1 MLETGVEETEGLELE
16 LVEDGAASEANAVFD
31 CMASFVALKDA
42 ALASD
47 LEATTFDEGAEAFTP
62 ENRLPE
68 SSDVLDVDSDAE
80 ELGVGDDIICLK
92 MVEVADD
99 EPVLLAWIV
108 AWKAD

>member
-1 MLETGVEETEGLELE
+1 MLETGVEETEGLESE
-16 LVEDGAASEANAVFD
+16 LVEDGAASEANAGFD
-31 CMASFVALKDA
+31 CTVSFVALKDA

-47 LEATTFDEGAEAFTP
+47 LEATTFDEGAEAFTL

-68 SSDVLDVDSDAE
+68 SSDVPDVDGDAE
-80 ELGVGDDIICLK
+80 EPGVGDDIICLK

-99 EPVLLAWIV
+99 EPVLLAWTV